1 VIIFTSDLVLNQL
14 RIVTK
19 FNMISI
25 LAAQTQ
31 EEEAADLWVDAA
43 AIRKKANEILSLLST
58 IPEEEVDVQD
68 R

>member
-1 VIIFTSDLVLNQL
+1 
-14 RIVTK
+14 
-19 FNMISI
+19 MIST

-31 EEEAADLWVDAA
+31 EEDAADLWVDAA

-68 R
+68 G